1 MSAYLPRVSLTLSS
15 CVPIQLCIHVFIDL
29 LSLLILVRLL
39 LSFPCQVNPR
49 KIALFMCSGKYM
61 EVCMIHLSFFLF
73 LLFTFFI
80 YFFSE
85 FHEEIH
91 ITFSSSSSL
100 SFGVS
105 FFLKLLFILFS
116 TQNFYSNFLSMC
128 NFLRKIL
135 PFFHEHNRVVY
146 AWKFQFTF
154 LFDFLALIH

>member
-1 MSAYLPRVSLTLSS
+1 MCQFNCVSM
-15 CVPIQLCIHVFIDL
+15 F
-29 LSLLILVRLL
+29 LLIYYHFSYLWDSCSPFHARLIRGKL
-39 LSFPCQVNPR
+39 LFLCAQE
-49 KIALFMCSGKYM
+49 ALFNIWRCVWFTYPFSSSSY
-61 EVCMIHLSFFLF
+61 
-73 LLFTFFI
+73 LLFYI